1 MRHEFIT
8 TPFGR
13 RSMSLGMLANQ
24 HLADQI
30 EPGMRRNKWK
40 LFRSICEARRALG
53 ISDRSLTV
61 LDALLTFYPADELSQ
76 DSSLVVFP
84 SNAQLSLRARGMTPA
99 TLRRH
104 LSMLIEAG
112 LIFRK
117 DSPNGKR
124 YARRARSG
132 QISEV
137 FGFSLAPLLARA
149 SEIDCLAAEIV
160 TDRENLKATR
170 EQISICRRDISKLLA
185 TAKAEALPG
194 DWDDMLAE
202 FRAITSQIPR
212 NPTLETLLPI
222 RRQMNELHHFIVKS
236 LKSQVKIRNLSANE
250 SQNERHKQ
258 DSKPNFNF
266 ESENICI
273 RDHLPPPNPLDQQ
286 VEVTEQLRDVDEDIP
301 NHTPSSEGI
310 TLDLVLR
317 ACPQIIDYA
326 PAGSVRNWR
335 DLAAAAAVVRSM
347 FDVSTTAYTKACA
360 TMGIETTAI
369 VMACILERA
378 TSINSPGGYLRDLT
392 KRCERR
398 QFVPNRM
405 LLAVLRTHA
414 KVGISSNE
422 TEMTVR
428 FNNEKPLQ
436 KKQYVT
442 VSSEYCSAN

>member
-1 MRHEFIT
+1 MRREFIT

-24 HLADQI
+24 HLASQI

-40 LFRSICEARRALG
+40 LFRSVCEARRALG

-61 LDALLTFYPADELSQ
+61 LDALLTFYPEDELNQ

-104 LSMLIEAG
+104 LSLLIEAG

-132 QISEV
+132 QISEA
-137 FGFSLAPLLARA
+137 FGFSLAPMLARA
-149 SEIDCLAAEIV
+149 CEIDGLAAETII
-160 TDRENLKATR
+160 DRETLRAIK
-170 EQISICRRDISKLLA
+170 EQISICRRDVSKLLA
-185 TAKAEALPG
+185 TAIAEALPG
-194 DWDDMLAE
+194 NWNDVLME

-212 NPTLETLLPI
+212 NATLHDLLPI
-222 RRQMNELHHFIVKS
+222 RQRMIELHDLIVNE
-236 LKSQVKIRNLSANE
+236 LKSQVKLRNLSGNE
-250 SQNERHKQ
+250 SQDERHKQ
-258 DSKPNFNF
+258 DSKPNFLSD
-266 ESENICI
+266 SEPLYI
-273 RDHLPPPNPLDQQ
+273 RDHFPASDPTDQHIENIQ
-286 VEVTEQLRDVDEDIP
+286 QMRNNAENTII
-301 NHTPSSEGI
+301 HTPSPERI
-310 TLDLVLR
+310 TLELVLQ

-326 PAGSVRNWR
+326 PARAVRTWR
-335 DLAAAAAVVRSM
+335 DLASAAMVVRSM
-347 FDVSTTAYTKACA
+347 LDVSTTAYGKACA
-360 TMGIETTAI
+360 VMGMETTAI

-398 QFVPNRM
+398 EFVPNGM
-405 LLAVLRTHA
+405 LMAVLRAHTRPR
-414 KVGISSNE
+414 IPSSE
-422 TEMTVR
+422 TERSVS
-428 FNNEKPLQ
+428 FHKEKSSQ
-436 KKQYVT
+436 GKQYVT
-442 VSSEYCSAN
+442 VSPA